1 MKKNKCENNCKI
13 ELKIIEIK
21 IIIIIMDKKIIMK

>member
-21 IIIIIMDKKIIMK
+21 IIIIIIDKKIIMK